1 MALFVRDSSTLGR
14 PDPSGKVVSAE
25 AHRQLMDA
33 QALVATARAEA
44 QAIVDGA
51 REAFEA
57 ERRRGHAEGLAAARA
72 EAAEQMI
79 DNVARTVD
87 FFATVEERMTQLV
100 VQAMRR
106 LIADYDERERTVIV
120 VKAALG
126 AVRNQKQ
133 VTLRVPVD
141 RLEAVQASVNAILAA
156 FPGVGYL
163 DLQPDARLQ
172 GDACIVDTEIGIVEA
187 SIDGQLAALERA
199 FARILGA
206 KG

>member
-1 MALFVRDSSTLGR
+1 
-14 PDPSGKVVSAE
+14 
-25 AHRQLMDA
+25 
-33 QALVATARAEA
+33 
-44 QAIVDGA
+44 
-51 REAFEA
+51 
-57 ERRRGHAEGLAAARA
+57 
-72 EAAEQMI
+72 
-79 DNVARTVD
+79 
-87 FFATVEERMTQLV
+87 MTQLV

-106 LIADYDERERTVIV
+106 LIADYDERERAVIV
-120 VKAALG
+120 VKGALG